1 MKMIRNKNLALFT
14 GLFLVL
20 GTIFLLVIQKFST
33 FLGHVSYYCQTLIN
47 NQIFPIP
54 YFLSILPFGILS
66 VILAVSIGKLLIS
79 NIKVQWLRYT
89 LKSKISTDSSVKEL
103 IVFLGIQD
111 KTVVVESE
119 KHFAF
124 CLGIRDP
131 KIYISTGLIN
141 YLNKK
146 ELEAVLRHEQYHLE
160 NHDTFI
166 MTIASIAHWMFP
178 FFPLLGDL
186 IKKYR
191 IDREIKADTHA
202 VTYMNDSSH
211 LISALRKLL
220 IYPTTPSFAFAR
232 IADEDTLEPR
242 IHSLLKKEYSVRQ
255 FRIKHSL
262 ITLFFTVLLTAIF
275 VAPVYANELHHDH
288 YDVMMFSSQETI
300 SSCKNFSLE

>member
-1 MKMIRNKNLALFT
+1 MIRNKNLVLFT
-14 GLFLVL
+14 GLFLLL
-20 GTIFLLVIQKFST
+20 GTIFLLVIQKFSIL
-33 FLGHVSYYCQTLIN
+33 LGHVSYYCQTIIN
-47 NQIFPIP
+47 NPLLPIP
-54 YFLSILPFGILS
+54 YYLSILPFGILS
-66 VILAVSIGKLLIS
+66 VILTVSISKLLIS
-79 NIKVQWLRYT
+79 NMKVQWLRY
-89 LKSKISTDSSVKEL
+89 KFRSKVASGSSIKEL
-103 IVFLGIQD
+103 TTFLGIEG
-111 KTVVVESE
+111 KTVVIESE
-119 KHFAF
+119 EHFAF

-141 YLNKK
+141 YLDNK

-166 MTIASIAHWMFP
+166 MTIASVAHWMFP

-191 IDREIKADTHA
+191 IEREVKADTYA

-242 IHSLLKKEYSVRQ
+242 IHSLLKKEYSARQ

-262 ITLFFTVLLTAIF
+262 ITLFFTVLLTTIF
-275 VAPVYANELHHDH
+275 VAPVYAKELHHDH
-288 YDVMMFSSQETI
+288 YDVMMFFSQDTI
-300 SSCKNFSLE
+300 NSCTDFSLK